1 MITVELNEYDSQDA
15 HLDYVTFNHRLE
27 KEIRQRFEDGDFEIQ
42 IIGFAKPLSAE
53 LARFKA
59 PTELQPC
66 WSSVCWRCC

>member
-1 MITVELNEYDSQDA
+1 MITVELNDNDSQGA

-27 KEIRQRFEDGDFEIQ
+27 KEIRQRSEDGDF
-42 IIGFAKPLSAE
+42 GNPRSSVSPSR
-53 LARFKA
+53 LATS